1 NYVFN
6 EGTWFIYDPA
16 TGNVGDGAFH
26 PNRAFKP
33 GDFTDGMSNTMACAE
48 VKAFQPNVWDTGSPS
63 TLNVAPPATPA
74 AVAAYATS
82 GTFDSNGHAEWVEGD
97 VHESGF
103 TTTCTPNAN
112 VPYTNGGVTYSIDM
126 TSMRDGESTTAPTYA
141 AVTSR
146 SYHVGI
152 VNVLLM
158 DGSVRSVSDNID
170 LGVWRAAGT
179 RSGGEA
185 KGFEQ

>member
-1 NYVFN
+1 
-6 EGTWFIYDPA
+6 
-16 TGNVGDGAFH
+16 
-26 PNRAFKP
+26 
-33 GDFTDGMSNTMACAE
+33 
-48 VKAFQPNVWDTGSPS
+48 
-63 TLNVAPPATPA
+63 
-74 AVAAYATS
+74 
-82 GTFDSNGHAEWVEGD
+82 
-97 VHESGF
+97 
-103 TTTCTPNAN
+103 
-112 VPYTNGGVTYSIDM
+112 
-126 TSMRDGESTTAPTYA
+126 MRDGESTTAPTYA